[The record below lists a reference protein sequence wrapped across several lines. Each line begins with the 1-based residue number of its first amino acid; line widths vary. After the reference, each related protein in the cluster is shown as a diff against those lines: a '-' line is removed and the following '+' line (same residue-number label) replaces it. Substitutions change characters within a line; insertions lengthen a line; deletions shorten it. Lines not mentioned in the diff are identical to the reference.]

1 MQTLEGLEMMRSQS
15 LVLQIGATSPEVAD
29 YPCPKKVSW
38 GYSNN
43 RAIRSSLS
51 EWVVCL
57 LFGHG
62 G

>member
-1 MQTLEGLEMMRSQS
+1 MKNVVVPEMMRIQS

-38 GYSNN
+38 GPYNYSTHSWL
-43 RAIRSSLS
+43 A
-51 EWVVCL
+51 EWIMCL

-62 G
+62 S